1 MIAAPGPPRMRIA
14 PLVWNCPRCEVRRD
28 LCIDVRG
35 EARMDEESRE
45 VRELTAGQ
53 TDIQDTAYVAGYA
66 QCSAI
71 VGEKGRGV
79 V

>member
-1 MIAAPGPPRMRIA
+1 
-14 PLVWNCPRCEVRRD
+14 
-28 LCIDVRG
+28 
-35 EARMDEESRE
+35 MDEESRE

-53 TDIQDTAYVAGYA
+53 TDIQDTAYVVSYA

-71 VGEKGRGV
+71 AGEKGRGV